1 MTSSGTWDFQLSNGD
16 AVIAAYSRLQIYRTA
31 LLSEHYKDAQKE
43 ANFLMAEIA
52 NRQPNLWTSETS
64 SFTLTPSQATYTL
77 DAKNIMILA
86 AYIRTTDGT
95 NTNDRIIS
103 PISTTEY
110 AAYPNKSQEGFPTV
124 FWFDRQI
131 TPTITLWFVPD
142 SNQTYEL
149 FLQIVNQIEDV
160 NLANQETPQLPYRF
174 FDLFVAG
181 LAYRLAR
188 IYKPE
193 LEAIRKAD
201 YAEAW
206 LWAGTQD
213 TENVPMYIAPGLRNY
228 FR

>member
-1 MTSSGTWDFQLSNGD
+1 MSTSGAWDFSLTNGD

-43 ANFLMAEIA
+43 ANFLLSEIA
-52 NRQPNLWTSETS
+52 NRQPNLWTSETV
-64 SFTLTPSQATYTL
+64 SFTLTPGTATYTL

-95 NTNDRIIS
+95 QTNDRIIS

-110 AAYPNKSQEGFPTV
+110 ASYPNKAQEGFPTV
-124 FWFDRQI
+124 YWFDRQI
-131 TPTITLWFVPD
+131 TPTITFWFVPD
-142 SNQTYEL
+142 SDQTYEL
-149 FLQIVNQIEDV
+149 FLQVVNQIEDI
-160 NLANQETPQLPYRF
+160 NLPNQETPQIPYRF
-174 FDLFVAG
+174 YDLFVAG

-193 LEAIRKAD
+193 LEPIRKQD
-201 YAEAW
+201 YADAW

-213 TENVPMYIAPGLRNY
+213 TENVQMYLSPGLRNY